1 MYNSFFGF
9 SESPFENTLDQKF
22 IYLSEDHE
30 EVLAAFMYFIAQEKG
45 FAVLCGD
52 VGTGKTM
59 MINSLL
65 CRLSDVV
72 KTIIISNPNVMYSDL
87 LQYIAKNL
95 QLSTIRNNLLEL
107 LDDIKQALVNSIMN
121 GKKFVLII
129 DEAHLLSDSSLENI
143 RLLSNIQTQDHQLL
157 QILLV
162 GQYELSRK
170 LDRTGMRQLRQ
181 RINISRFLSPL
192 NKAET
197 FEYIDHRL
205 QKVGASYV
213 QCFEANCLNLIYK
226 MSQGVPRKINQL
238 CDNALLICMTEGLKK
253 VDRKTLKKAG
263 EALITDMIFTPKSA
277 FRANFRFV
285 DKLRG
290 AFIAARTGMA
300 TIGICL
306 SLFLLAFIL
315 SLSGLM
321 GESVQ
326 KALYGYFPGYRSV
339 PSEPAFYGLTKDQS
353 KMDIQVHEKERPST
367 VKEVLPGSQSYAVT
381 SSVQGGKRTPGPPQ
395 TSRTENTDQPEAV
408 LLKKVLINMEK
419 AHEEKDIS
427 KFMGCFA
434 RTFPQRYKKR
444 QNTLLIWESYDL
456 LNMIFTI
463 NNVKQ
468 IDSNNYMASVTWI
481 YQARNRNS
489 KKIEPFTQQY
499 AVRFIKEEGQWGIKS
514 LNKHGSNP

>member
-9 SESPFENTLDQKF
+9 SESPFENKLDQKF
-22 IYLSEDHE
+22 IYLSEDHK
-30 EVLAAFMYFIAQEKG
+30 EVLAAFLYFMARDKG

-65 CRLSDVV
+65 NMLSNNV

-87 LQYIAKNL
+87 LHYIAKIL
-95 QLSTIRNNLLEL
+95 QLSVIRNNLLEL
-107 LDDIKQALVNSIMN
+107 LDDIKQALVDNRKN
-121 GKKFVLII
+121 GKIFVIII

-157 QILLV
+157 KILLV
-162 GQYELSRK
+162 GQYELSRN
-170 LDRTGMRQLRQ
+170 LDRTEMRQLRQ

-205 QKVGASYV
+205 KKVGASYV
-213 QCFEANCLNLIYK
+213 QCFEANCLSLIYK
-226 MSQGVPRKINQL
+226 MSEGVPRKINQL
-238 CDNALLICMTEGLKK
+238 CDNALLICMTDGLKK

-263 EALITDMIFTPKSA
+263 EALITDLIFTPKSSS
-277 FRANFRFV
+277 RANFRLV
-285 DKLRG
+285 DKLSG

-306 SLFLLAFIL
+306 SLFLIAFIL

-326 KALYGYFPGYRSV
+326 QALYEYFPGYRSV
-339 PSEPAFYGLTKDQS
+339 PSDPAFWGLTKDQG
-353 KMDIQVHEKERPST
+353 KTTIQVHETERPST
-367 VKEVLPGSQSYAVT
+367 GKEVWTESQSYAVT
-381 SSVQGGKRTPGPPQ
+381 SSIQEGERTPGPPQ
-395 TSRTENTDQPEAV
+395 TPRTENKDQPEDL
-408 LLKKVLINMEK
+408 LLKEVLINMKK

-434 RTFPQRYKKR
+434 RTFPQRYEKR
-444 QNTLLIWESYDL
+444 QNTLMIWKSYDL

-463 NNVKQ
+463 NDVKQ
-468 IDSNNYMASVTWI
+468 IDSNSYMASVTWI
-481 YQARNRNS
+481 YQTRNRYS
-489 KKIEPFTQQY
+489 KKIEPYTQQY
-499 AVRFIKEEGQWGIKS
+499 EIRFINEEGQWGIKS
-514 LNKHGSNP
+514 LNKKSSNP